1 MSALRRGLGA
11 LSRRL
16 EKPELLAAFD
26 RHALQAQREEVAMG
40 AALAATLRGASTY
53 VDVGTN
59 RGQVLA
65 TAARVAPSARLIA
78 FEPIPALAAELGRAF
93 PGIDVRRLALG
104 AEPGRAEFCHFRK
117 LDGWSG
123 LRRSPAIS
131 DEQGAPE
138 MIEVDVST
146 LDRELGAI
154 EPAAIKIDVEG
165 AELAVLQ
172 GGRGVLARAR
182 PLVLFEHVADAAALY
197 GARSEE
203 VWDELSD
210 LGYELLAL
218 TGGAPLDRQGF
229 AAAAGRAGVVN
240 WLARPAAQSS

>member
-26 RHALQAQREEVAMG
+26 AHARQAQREEVAMG
-40 AALAATLRGASTY
+40 AALAAALRGDATY

-65 TAARVAPSARLIA
+65 QASRVAPEARLIA
-78 FEPIPALAAELGRAF
+78 FEPIPALAAQLGTSF
-93 PGIDVRRLALG
+93 PGVDVRRLALG
-104 AEPGRAEFCHFRK
+104 AEPGRAQFCHFRK

-123 LRRSPAIS
+123 LRRSPAIT

-146 LDRELGAI
+146 LDGELGGV
-154 EPAAIKIDVEG
+154 EPAVIKIDVEG

-172 GGRGVLARAR
+172 GGRGTLARAR
-182 PLVLFEHVADAAALY
+182 PLVLFEHVAEAAALY
-197 GARSEE
+197 GASSDEIFQ
-203 VWDELSD
+203 ELSK
-210 LGYELLAL
+210 LGYELLPL
-218 TGGAPLDRQGF
+218 TGGAPLSRETF
-229 AAAAGRAGVVN
+229 AAGASGGSAVN
-240 WLARPAAQSS
+240 WLARPER

>member
-1 MSALRRGLGA
+1 M

-16 EKPELLAAFD
+16 GKPELLAAFD
-26 RHALQAQREEVAMG
+26 PHALQSQREEVAMR
-40 AALAATLRGASTY
+40 AALAATLGGAATY
-53 VDVGTN
+53 IDVGTN

-65 TAARVAPSARLIA
+65 EAARVAPAARLIA
-78 FEPIPALAAELGRAF
+78 FEPIPALAAELATSF

-123 LRRSPAIS
+123 LRRSPAIT

-138 MIEVDVST
+138 LIEVSVST
-146 LDRELGAI
+146 LDLELAAV
-154 EPAAIKIDVEG
+154 EPTAIKIDVEG
-165 AELAVLQ
+165 AELGVLR
-172 GGRGVLARAR
+172 GGRETLARSR
-182 PLVLFEHVADAAALY
+182 PLVVFEHVPEAAALY
-197 GARSEE
+197 GAGSVEI
-203 VWDELSD
+203 WDELSG

-229 AAAAGRAGVVN
+229 AAAAGGGSVVN
-240 WLARPAAQSS
+240 WLARPPAAHA

>member
-26 RHALQAQREEVAMG
+26 AHSRQAQREEVAMG
-40 AALAATLRGASTY
+40 AALAASLRGDATY

-65 TAARVAPSARLIA
+65 QAARVAPDARLIA
-78 FEPIPALAAELGRAF
+78 FEPIPALAAQLGASF

-131 DEQGAPE
+131 DEQGAPK

-146 LDRELGAI
+146 LDGELGAV
-154 EPAAIKIDVEG
+154 EPAVIKIDVEG

-172 GGRGVLARAR
+172 GGRETLARAR

-197 GARSEE
+197 GASSDEIFH
-203 VWDELSD
+203 ELSRF
-210 LGYELLAL
+210 GYALLPL
-218 TGGAPLDRQGF
+218 TGGAPLSREAF
-229 AAAAGRAGVVN
+229 AAGAAGGDAVN
-240 WLARPAAQSS
+240 WLARPER